1 MTAKRKGGRPRRH
14 PGERLSQTR
23 SFRVR
28 GGLDDNLQAA
38 ARTSGR
44 SVSEEIEHRL
54 EISFLDERRNAHM
67 LGSDVGAEVLRM
79 VRAAMV
85 IEGVA
90 PDWTGDLVRA
100 ENFRTTV
107 NAVIASLL
115 GLKIEL
121 PPPEKRQEGLRLA
134 KYLLLRSSV
143 RRDLPNEIMFSDLEP
158 LPSELPADDGR

>member
-1 MTAKRKGGRPRRH
+1 MTAKSKGGRPRRH

-38 ARTSGR
+38 ARRSGR

-67 LGSDVGAEVLRM
+67 LGSDVGAEILRM

-143 RRDLPNEIMFSDLEP
+143 RRDLPNEIMFSDP
-158 LPSELPADDGR
+158 